1 MPQLVAPTGS
11 GYSGRG
17 FPTQEHAMPR
27 HPRPLSRAL
36 FAAALVPVFALAAC
50 APAHDDTFEEEPPA
64 GDVADADTGAGS
76 AIETETAQTE
86 IGDSGNAPMTP
97 DAPGAAVTP
106 CDTEAVQGL
115 IGQAGS
121 EAVYAKAMQDAGAQ
135 SYRALGPDD
144 AATMD
149 FREDRLN
156 IDLDASGTITGFRCG

>member
-1 MPQLVAPTGS
+1 MNASGGS
-11 GYSGRG
+11 
-17 FPTQEHAMPR
+17 
-27 HPRPLSRAL
+27 
-36 FAAALVPVFALAAC
+36 
-50 APAHDDTFEEEPPA
+50 
-64 GDVADADTGAGS
+64 
-76 AIETETAQTE
+76 
-86 IGDSGNAPMTP
+86 
-97 DAPGAAVTP
+97 
-106 CDTEAVQGL
+106 GL